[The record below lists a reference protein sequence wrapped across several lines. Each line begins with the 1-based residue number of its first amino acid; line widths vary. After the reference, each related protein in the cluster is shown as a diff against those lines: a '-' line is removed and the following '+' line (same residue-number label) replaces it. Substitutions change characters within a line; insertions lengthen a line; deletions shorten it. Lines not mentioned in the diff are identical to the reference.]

1 MELDSEDDEDFSSP
15 DEGSDSEPMLE
26 ERDLRTSA
34 SGRRK
39 SKGLSNSAARQRNM
53 RQKFVALLRRFKVN
67 EPEDLRALKDSTEQS
82 SQVNDVDPEEIED
95 LLNELEDYSDYGP
108 DLDTGSV
115 GDRKSVV

>member
-39 SKGLSNSAARQRNM
+39 SKGGW
-53 RQKFVALLRRFKVN
+53 
-67 EPEDLRALKDSTEQS
+67 TT
-82 SQVNDVDPEEIED
+82 VDP
-95 LLNELEDYSDYGP
+95 
-108 DLDTGSV
+108 
-115 GDRKSVV
+115 